1 MLPLFS
7 SIWQKVA
14 NPEVRLP
21 VNFPWTTGKM
31 AKTYG
36 VALLWYIAGSF
47 IPGLILGAALTYI
60 ARTNPSLAER
70 LIDGSNWLTILVLTT
85 VVSFLTGFG
94 AELLYLRRSLHADG
108 LSIRKT
114 LALNLDSLNGSLRAA
129 FWRALVAFGILNL
142 VNWMVGLLP
151 LPAPHDPAADFVRQV
166 VGGNFFLM
174 AVLMVVC
181 APFFEELIFR
191 GFLYSMLRKS
201 FRGERMSRFLRTGNA
216 ADWAAALLSGLAF
229 ALAHMNPSGILLYTA
244 VGVISAEL
252 YRRSGSLIPS
262 MLLHAMNN
270 LLGVIALW
278 MSLT

>member
-1 MLPLFS
+1 
-7 SIWQKVA
+7 V
-14 NPEVRLP
+14 
-21 VNFPWTTGKM
+21 
-31 AKTYG
+31 
-36 VALLWYIAGSF
+36 
-47 IPGLILGAALTYI
+47 LTYI